1 MNHPVRIL
9 VQALAGFA
17 IGLCLVG
24 LASATALVLA
34 FATSSRVAI
43 PAVIEVWTSREPNGT
58 TALEFVPEFG
68 GATILVIVF
77 AGLYTFV
84 TVVVGQRRGER
95 G

>member
-9 VQALAGFA
+9 LQALAGLA

-34 FATSSRVAI
+34 FATSSRVVI

-58 TALEFVPEFG
+58 TALEFVPQSG
-68 GATILVIVF
+68 GAMILVMAF
-77 AGLYTFV
+77 AALYTVV
-84 TVVVGQRRGER
+84 TVVIGQRRSER